1 MSQLEI
7 KNFKP
12 AALRYLADIIARYTE
27 SEIIDFFYR
36 AGFSKIQHDGS
47 AKRDFVYEALKQL
60 HYGEDGNVHKI
71 VRIIEQLADP
81 QEYINDQEE
90 HEMILQS
97 LNDMLSFYHYRVNS
111 RGKIVIAYLASDNA
125 ITEFFISYDKVD
137 QGWAEWIAWQLE
149 DVGHSTMLEAWDLR
163 PGDNFILKMQNAT
176 EKAERTIMVL
186 TPNYLTSVYRQPEWA
201 AAFGRD
207 PSGEHGILLPIHV
220 YECKNML
227 RGLLAQITLIDLVG
241 LDEENARR
249 ELFNGIYH
257 RRNKPSIVPRFPGGS

>member
-1 MSQLEI
+1 MSQPEI
-7 KNFKP
+7 KDFKP

-27 SEIIDFFYR
+27 SEITDFFYR
-36 AGFSKIQHDGS
+36 AGFLEICHDGS
-47 AKRDFVYEALKQL
+47 TKRDFVYEALKQL
-60 HYGEDGNVHKI
+60 HYGEGGNVHKI

-81 QEYINDQEE
+81 QEYINNQEE
-90 HEMILQS
+90 YEMILQS
-97 LNDMLSFYHYRVNS
+97 LNDMLSFYNYKINNG
-111 RGKIVIAYLASDNA
+111 GKLVIAYIAQSNT

-163 PGDNFILKMQNAT
+163 PGDNFILKMQDAT
-176 EKAERTIMVL
+176 EKAERTIIVL
-186 TPNYLTSVYRQPEWA
+186 SPDYLTSVYRQPEWA

-207 PSGEHGILLPIHV
+207 PAGEHGLLLPIHV
-220 YECKNML
+220 RECKNIL

-241 LDEENARR
+241 LNKENAHR

-257 RRNKPSIVPRFPGGS
+257 RRNKPTIVPRFPGEN